1 MVDRM
6 ERAELTNL
14 CLIERGDEIL
24 LQERVADD
32 WRGWALPGGHVEPG
46 ESVVRS
52 VIREMREETGL
63 EIRDPCLVGI
73 KQFPRD
79 GGRYIVFLFRARDF
93 GGELRNSEEGRV
105 AWFTR
110 EELKNLRTV
119 DDLAELLRVMD
130 DENLSEFQY
139 VVENGHWNIEIR

>member
-1 MVDRM
+1 MADRM

-14 CLIERGDEIL
+14 CLIERGWEIL

-46 ESVVRS
+46 ESVVDS
-52 VIREMREETGL
+52 VVREIREETGL
-63 EIRDPCLVGI
+63 QIEDPRLVGI
-73 KQFPRD
+73 KQFPKD
-79 GGRYIVFLFRARDF
+79 GGRYLVFLFRARKF
-93 GGELRNSEEGRV
+93 RGELRNSDEGRV

-110 EELKNLRTV
+110 EDLQTITTV

-139 VVENGHWNIEIR
+139 VVEDGDWKIKIR

>member
-1 MVDRM
+1 MADRF

-14 CLIERGDEIL
+14 CLIERGEEIL
-24 LQERVADD
+24 LQERAASD

-46 ESVVRS
+46 ESIVAS

-63 EIRDPCLVGI
+63 EIEDPRLVGV
-73 KQFPRD
+73 KQFPKG
-79 GGRYIVFLFRARDF
+79 GGRYLVFLFRARRF
-93 GGELRNSEEGRV
+93 TGELHNSDEGRV

-110 EELKNLRTV
+110 KELSNLPTV
-119 DDLAELLRVMD
+119 DDLAELIRVMD

-139 VVENGHWNIEIR
+139 IVENGRWTIEIR

>member
-1 MVDRM
+1 MTDRT

-14 CLIERGDEIL
+14 CLIERGREIL

-46 ESVVRS
+46 ESVVQS
-52 VIREMREETGL
+52 VIREIGEETGL
-63 EIRDPCLVGI
+63 QIQDPRLVGI

-79 GGRYIVFLFRARDF
+79 GGRYIVFLFRARKF
-93 GGELRNSEEGRV
+93 RGELRDSEEGRV

-110 EELKNLRTV
+110 EDLKMLRTV
-119 DDLAELLRVMD
+119 DDLAELIRVMD
-130 DENLSEFQY
+130 DEDLSEFQY
-139 VVENGHWNIEIR
+139 VVEDGHWTIEIR